1 MENEMAKPDEGF
13 NWVIN
18 RAWMRDGKQTY
29 TGAPLVLACLLHVKK
44 DRTSEQEEELKEI
57 MNVYA
62 TGKRK
67 TPSRNKKNKK

>member
-1 MENEMAKPDEGF
+1 MAKSDQGY
-13 NWVIN
+13 NWFIN
-18 RAWMRDGKQTY
+18 KAWMRDKGVIY

-44 DRTSEQEEELKEI
+44 DRTPEQEEELKEI

-67 TPSRNKKNKK
+67 SPSRNKKNKK